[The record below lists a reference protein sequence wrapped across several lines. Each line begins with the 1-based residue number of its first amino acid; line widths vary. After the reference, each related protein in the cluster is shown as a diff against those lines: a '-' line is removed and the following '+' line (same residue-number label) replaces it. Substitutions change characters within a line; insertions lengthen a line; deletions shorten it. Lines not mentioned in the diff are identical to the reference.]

1 MRRRSLRSRRQ
12 EVWRLLPAEG
22 VLPAHLLVRG
32 RLLPQANAVPGVPLR
47 SDLLRRLLPQ
57 ADAVPRVPLRSDV
70 LRRLLPQTV
79 PASLLPANAA
89 EPVVVARPEVLLA
102 VRSRAAVRL
111 EFREEVD
118 GITTRFFPTLERAAA
133 SALGVAFKRFEQA
146 VQNDDETDAAAA
158 LTDARAAL
166 TAETASPADVDAL
179 NRAIDA
185 MAAAFDATSDPHSPG
200 EAQ

>member
-1 MRRRSLRSRRQ
+1 MPTSPFPERWPMATVAIWGCLAACGGDPVGPTDPPSR
-12 EVWRLLPAEG
+12 
-22 VLPAHLLVRG
+22 
-32 RLLPQANAVPGVPLR
+32 
-47 SDLLRRLLPQ
+47 
-57 ADAVPRVPLRSDV
+57 
-70 LRRLLPQTV
+70 
-79 PASLLPANAA
+79 PANAA
-89 EPVVVARPEVLLA
+89 EPVVVARPEVLPA

-166 TAETASPADVDAL
+166 TAENASPADVDAL